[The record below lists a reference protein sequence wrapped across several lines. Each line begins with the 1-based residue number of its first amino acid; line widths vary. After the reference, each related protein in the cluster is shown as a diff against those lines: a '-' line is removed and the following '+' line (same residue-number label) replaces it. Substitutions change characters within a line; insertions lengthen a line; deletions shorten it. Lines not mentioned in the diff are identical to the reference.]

1 MQSVLDVRLRASSDL
16 LLFWMVCAAS
26 MMVLY
31 PSVIAWWPDHRDPPC
46 EQESRHQAWL
56 MDRLSVHDARALA
69 VGVRVGLERS
79 PSADDMS
86 SVNRL
91 TGDCTRSS
99 PEAFEPT
106 VSFP

>member
-1 MQSVLDVRLRASSDL
+1 MQPVLNVRLRPSSDV
-16 LLFWMVCAAS
+16 LLFWMLCAAS
-26 MMVLY
+26 IMVLY
-31 PSVIAWWPDHRDPPC
+31 PSVVAWWPDHRDPPC
-46 EQESRHQAWL
+46 ERESRQQALL

-69 VGVRVGLERS
+69 VGVRVDLERS

-106 VSFP
+106 VSSP